1 MFNDVNINPLFLMLE
16 GDSYKEL
23 QDKMLEIN
31 SIPIAIIKDKEVFK
45 DMSSLV
51 KEKTKDKKKKR
62 KLVIASVQFK
72 KSYEA

>member
-51 KEKTKDKKKKR
+51 KEKTKDKKKKL